1 MTLPHERFRAV
12 TEVERFLMAL
22 VDPSVTPRVP
32 SVVRRR
38 AGLLLRHYP
47 TLFDIERTADVAPDI
62 FSKEW

>member
-12 TEVERFLMAL
+12 MEVERFLMAL

-32 SVVRRR
+32 STVRRR

-47 TLFDIERTADVAPDI
+47 TWLDMEKAADIAPDI
-62 FSKEW
+62 FQKEW